1 MRIFL
6 FLSALLILLNS
17 CKQGFGKENLE
28 IGSESTVSSAK
39 IIAKEL
45 PFQYAKIEDRTKI
58 IDSLKKKIAS
68 NKSLIVHVFVPLCDN
83 ENQGIVPTSPK
94 LGNGLDLRNNLYW
107 GVRHGMRTI
116 FKNNSN
122 WKKQSQLNPIDSNV
136 LERVVFKRKYNKT
149 EVILIMDAYRG
160 DRMKECLEDYFNGLA
175 ENKMD
180 SVRVDSTLIPAFG
193 NSDLMVFNGHNGLMD
208 TDISFKVTNPKI
220 RQKDAI
226 SISCSSMYYFD
237 AYYKQTNSYPLVTTE
252 HSLYPGG
259 FILEGILDK
268 WATFSKDELIRQEA
282 GNRYHAVKKCGVKG
296 ARGIFHTGW
305 YEEY

>member
-1 MRIFL
+1 MRIL
-6 FLSALLILLNS
+6 LLLIGLPIFFNS
-17 CKQGFGKENLE
+17 CKQGFGKENDF
-28 IGSESTVSSAK
+28 SKPVSVNSIEK
-39 IIAKEL
+39 VAKEL
-45 PFQYAKIEDRTKI
+45 PIPYSKIENRNQI
-58 IDSLKKKIAS
+58 IENLKQKIAK
-68 NKSLIVHVFVPLCDN
+68 NKPLIVHVFVPLCDN
-83 ENQGIVPTSPK
+83 ENQGIVPTTPK

-116 FKNNSN
+116 FKNNFN
-122 WKKQSQLNPIDSNV
+122 WKKKHQYNPSDSNV
-136 LERVVFKRKYNKT
+136 LERVIFKRNYNKT
-149 EVILIMDAYRG
+149 EVVLIMDAYRG

-180 SVRVDSTLIPAFG
+180 TIVIDSISYPAFG
-193 NSDLMVFNGHNGLMD
+193 NADLLVFNGHNGLMD
-208 TDISFKVTNPKI
+208 TDISFEVTQKNI

-237 AYYKQTNSYPLVTTE
+237 QFYKKTNSYPLVTTE

-259 FILEGILDK
+259 FIIEGIIDK
-268 WATFSKDELIRQEA
+268 WATLSTDELIRQEA
-282 GNRYHAVKKCGVKG
+282 GNQYHKVKKCGVKG